1 MFAEALV
8 ALSELL
14 GREPPQG
21 AAVRRELDLAAPDRA
36 VLLADWLAELAYL
49 AESDGFVPEEIERF
63 ELDGSSLSAT
73 VGGRLGEP
81 PHLVKAVTYHRLEF
95 ASAGREWRARVVLDV

>member
-1 MFAEALV
+1 MFVEALA

-21 AAVRRELDLAAPDRA
+21 AAVRRELDLAAPDRGA
-36 VLLADWLAELAYL
+36 LLADWLAELAYL
-49 AESDGFVPEEIERF
+49 AEADGFVPRQVERF
-63 ELDGSSLSAT
+63 ELGGDSLSAT
-73 VGGRLGEP
+73 VVGHLGAP

-95 ASAGREWRARVVLDV
+95 AGAGDEWRARVVLDV